1 MDQITRRLLRQP
13 TSFTSFCYYCQSLT
27 EIQPQSEEVRN
38 HLALMERILP
48 LGKGVERSGKEQ
60 EGYRGKRFILCYQI
74 NEYHLQASSLESKA
88 NGLKVG
94 VIGSNV
100 NKPKIS
106 SSLFRGAFCGIAYW
120 PFASFKNMLV
130 VERCA
135 IHTFLRY
142 LQLFN
147 IS

>member
-1 MDQITRRLLRQP
+1 MGRR
-13 TSFTSFCYYCQSLT
+13 
-27 EIQPQSEEVRN
+27 
-38 HLALMERILP
+38 
-48 LGKGVERSGKEQ
+48 

-74 NEYHLQASSLESKA
+74 NEHHLQASSLESKA

-120 PFASFKNMLV
+120 PFASFKNMPV

-135 IHTFLRY
+135 IYTFLRY